1 MVQGQSQEQ
10 TQVQIQTQ
18 TQQLLPQQLLVSRL
32 VELPVADLEGRVQNE
47 LDENPALETE
57 TRDEAD
63 RLDDNSQ
70 SMNDEGHE
78 ERYDSVEQYAAD
90 RRADYASE
98 DETPDYLLNLPSQRA
113 AMEARPFSPGQGESF
128 YDRLLAQAGEF
139 DLSDKQRSIVEY
151 LIGSLDSDGLLRK
164 PLYAI
169 SDELAIY
176 QNIDATEEEIE
187 QCLQVLQSFEP
198 AGIAARSLQE
208 CLLIQLRDSNRD
220 PFFKEL
226 ETNIITKNFEDFT
239 HKRIDRLCMAYGQE
253 KEVIAKAYDDLT
265 RLNPRPGSALD
276 DTVGQ
281 SGQQIMP
288 DFVVREENDGTFCVS
303 LNNGDVP
310 ELRVSRS
317 FRESMEEYAR
327 NKNNLSRQQR
337 DTYTY
342 VKQRVDAAQ
351 NFINAIRQRND
362 TLMRTMQAIV
372 DWQQLFFRE
381 GDETLLRPMILK
393 DIATKTGLDIST
405 ISRVSNSKYVDTDHG
420 VFPLKF
426 FFNNRFSAGKDGEDV
441 SKAQLAGAIRQLI
454 DTEDKQN
461 PLSDEAIVEQ
471 LQAKGY
477 DVARR
482 TVAKYRTR
490 MGIPV
495 ARLRK

>member
-1 MVQGQSQEQ
+1 MAQKQSQEQ
-10 TQVQIQTQ
+10 SLVQIQTQ
-18 TQQLLPQQLLVSRL
+18 TQQLLPQQLLLSQL
-32 VELPVADLEGRVQNE
+32 VELPVADLESFVKNE
-47 LDENPALETE
+47 VDENPALETE
-57 TRDEAD
+57 PRDEAD
-63 RLDDNSQ
+63 RMDD
-70 SMNDEGHE
+70 GGE
-78 ERYDSVEQYAAD
+78 ETNENENEHYDSMEQYAAD

-98 DETPDYLLNLPSQRA
+98 DETPDYLLNTPSQGN
-113 AMEARPFSPGQGESF
+113 AMEFRPFTPGQGESF
-128 YDRLLAQAGEF
+128 YDRLLTQVGEYE
-139 DLSDKQRSIVEY
+139 LTDKQRDIVEY

-176 QNIDATEEEIE
+176 QDIDATEEEIGA
-187 QCLQVLQSFEP
+187 CLKVLQSFEP
-198 AGIAARSLQE
+198 LGIAAQSLQE
-208 CLLIQLRDSNRD
+208 CLLIQLRESDRD
-220 PFFKEL
+220 ESIKKIEMDLL
-226 ETNIITKNFEDFT
+226 ENHFDDFT
-239 HKRIDRLCMAYGQE
+239 HKRIERLSQLYNRPVEAIQ
-253 KEVIAKAYDDLT
+253 ALFDDLK

-281 SGQQIMP
+281 NGQQIMP
-288 DFVVREENDGTFCVS
+288 DFMVREEDDGSFLVS
-303 LNNGDVP
+303 LNHGEVP

-317 FRESMEEYAR
+317 FRDSMEEYAR
-327 NKNNLSRQQR
+327 NKGNLTRQQR

-351 NFINAIRQRND
+351 NFINAIRQRHD
-362 TLMRTMQAIV
+362 TLMRTMRAIV
-372 DWQQLFFRE
+372 DWQQAFFRE

-393 DIATKTGLDIST
+393 DIAAKTGLDIST

-426 FFNNRFSAGKDGEDV
+426 FFNNRFSAGKDGEEV
-441 SKAQLAGAIRQLI
+441 SKAQLTAAIRQLI
-454 DTEDKQN
+454 DTEDKQA
-461 PLSDEAIVEQ
+461 PLSDEAIVEK
-471 LQAKGY
+471 LQAQGY